1 VSFYLIMTLCHYVSR
16 ITHERGNGCRP
27 NIVGTDKA
35 RTREVINF
43 WWWSGSACAFRITFS
58 FFYHCAVC
66 DFRRFISI
74 SHTITGRFLMKL
86 GVTWLMPTRE
96 WIHNILFFFLMM
108 MMMMMMMTDPADIR
122 IQIRINR
129 KSGFESRMI
138 FSRWWSLRSLAAL
151 MIMIIIIRYLGTFF
165 IFIQRNAVKLL
176 RLVWRTMCSDW
187 TRSGSLWSLFSVML

>member
-1 VSFYLIMTLCHYVSR
+1 MSFYLIMTLCHYVSR

-96 WIHNILFFFLMM
+96 WIHNILFFFWWWWWWWWWWWL
-108 MMMMMMMTDPADIR
+108 IR
-122 IQIRINR
+122 QT
-129 KSGFESRMI
+129 SESRSGLTGNPDSNPGWY
-138 FSRWWSLRSLAAL
+138 FRVGGVCGLSLLLWLWLLLFVIWAL
-151 MIMIIIIRYLGTFF
+151 SSYLYNEMLSSYCDLYEE
-165 IFIQRNAVKLL
+165 QCA
-176 RLVWRTMCSDW
+176 RTGRGLDHYGACSA
-187 TRSGSLWSLFSVML
+187 